1 MLPKLRADDER
12 AIGRRQATDAWDAYR
27 LRELHGESG
36 FIARAAEKTATATAW
51 LTAIS
56 HGRHV
61 PAQRYRFV

>member
-12 AIGRRQATDAWDAYR
+12 AIGVGKRRTPQTLTR

-36 FIARAAEKTATATAW
+36 FIVHAAEKTATATAW